1 MFYLL
6 LVLGFVCGGINVVS
20 KTINYQATNHL
31 GTASGTLI
39 NYIVASLL
47 SALVLL
53 FTGPQQLAPSRFASV
68 PWWLYLG
75 GVCGLLAMLINV
87 TSLQKISLFQST
99 TMLLVGQLAGAVAL
113 DALLFHSMS
122 LLKAAGVAVL
132 AVGVVWDK
140 RLCAAPEEAAPGAG
154 KDGG

>member
-140 RLCAAPEEAAPGAG
+140 RVCAAPEEAGAGGG

>member
-1 MFYLL
+1 MFYLFL
-6 LVLGFVCGGINVVS
+6 LLGFVCGGINVVS

-31 GTASGTLI
+31 GTACGTLI
-39 NYIVASLL
+39 NYLVASLL

-53 FTGPQQLAPSRFASV
+53 FTGPQQLAPARFASA

-87 TSLQKISLFQST
+87 TSLHKISLFQST
-99 TMLLVGQLAGAVAL
+99 TMLLVGQLVGAVIL
-113 DALLFHSMS
+113 DALVFRSMS

-132 AVGVVWDK
+132 AAGVVWDK
-140 RLCAAPEEAAPGAG
+140 RLCTSPAGAAGEGGGA
-154 KDGG
+154 